1 MAGLYVKPGNKERGW
16 NDPPQFSYGLQTQAG
31 GPKRTPL
38 TKRVAAPQDGS
49 PRVPTSETSPGA
61 PPMGPPPLSSK
72 ASRPP
77 FVGSCPPSSM
87 EPTNFPV
94 VESEILLEDVLRPLE
109 RALEDCRGHTKKQV
123 CDDISRRLALLQEQ
137 WAGGKLSMPV
147 KKRMAL
153 LVQELSSHQW
163 DAADD
168 IHRSLMV
175 DHVTEVSQWMVGVKR
190 LIAEKRSLSSEEA
203 ANEEKSVAT
212 AEQNQ
217 TMPGIQHDP

>member
-1 MAGLYVKPGNKERGW
+1 LLRAPMAERYVKPGNKERGW

-38 TKRVAAPQDGS
+38 TKRVAPPQDGL
-49 PRVPTSETSPGA
+49 PR
-61 PPMGPPPLSSK
+61 GPHRPCFCFLNQSGLFPPLGHCPYLTLVNESSWAGEIRCFPLWCCLPCSCWAGSTDWEG
-72 ASRPP
+72 ASV
-77 FVGSCPPSSM
+77 FQ
-87 EPTNFPV
+87 
-94 VESEILLEDVLRPLE
+94 
-109 RALEDCRGHTKKQV
+109 KQV
-123 CDDISRRLALLQEQ
+123 CDDINRRLALLQEQ
-137 WAGGKLSMPV
+137 WAGGKLSVPV

-190 LIAEKRSLSSEEA
+190 LIAEKRSLSSEEE
-203 ANEEKSVAT
+203 ANEGKSTAA

-217 TMPGIQHDP
+217 TLPGIPHTP

>member
-1 MAGLYVKPGNKERGW
+1 MAELYVKPGNKERGW

-31 GPKRTPL
+31 GPKRSPL

-61 PPMGPPPLSSK
+61 PPLGLPPPSSK
-72 ASRPP
+72 SSRPP
-77 FVGSCPPSSM
+77 AVGTCPV
-87 EPTNFPV
+87 PTVERTDLPV
-94 VESEILLEDVLRPLE
+94 TECETLLEDVLRPLE
-109 RALEDCRGHTKKQV
+109 QALDDCHGHTKKQV

-137 WAGGKLSMPV
+137 WVGGKLSTPV

-153 LVQELSSHQW
+153 LVQELSNHRW

-190 LIAEKRSLSSEEA
+190 LIAEKRSLSSEEMA
-203 ANEEKSVAT
+203 SEEKSTAT
-212 AEQNQ
+212 TEENQ
-217 TMPGIQHDP
+217 TTPGVQRDP

>member
-1 MAGLYVKPGNKERGW
+1 MAELYVKPGNKERGW

-31 GPKRTPL
+31 GPKRSPL

-49 PRVPTSETSPGA
+49 PRETLPGT
-61 PPMGPPPLSSK
+61 PPMGLPPPSSK

-77 FVGSCPPSSM
+77 AMGGCPASTV
-87 EPTNFPV
+87 EPTDFPV
-94 VESEILLEDVLRPLE
+94 VECETLLEDVLRPLE
-109 RALEDCRGHTKKQV
+109 QALDDCHGHTKKQV

-137 WAGGKLSMPV
+137 WVGGKLSTPV

-153 LVQELSSHQW
+153 LVQELSNHRW
-163 DAADD
+163 DEADD

-190 LIAEKRSLSSEEA
+190 LIAEKRSLSSEEQ
-203 ANEEKSVAT
+203 ANEEKSIAT
-212 AEQNQ
+212 AEENQ
-217 TMPGIQHDP
+217 TTPGVQQDP